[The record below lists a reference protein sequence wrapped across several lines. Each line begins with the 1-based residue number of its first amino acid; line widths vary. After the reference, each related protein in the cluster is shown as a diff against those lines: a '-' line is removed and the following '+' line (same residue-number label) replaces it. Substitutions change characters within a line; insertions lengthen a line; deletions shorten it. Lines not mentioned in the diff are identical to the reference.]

1 MQTIAK
7 MARFTSAP
15 SFKFNGGAT
24 SKSFKI
30 IFAKTQ
36 KYTYLETEFFKKDI
50 DLLNWNNLNI
60 SDR

>member
-1 MQTIAK
+1 

-30 IFAKTQ
+30 IFAKTR

>member
-1 MQTIAK
+1 

-15 SFKFNGGAT
+15 SFKFNRGAT
-24 SKSFKI
+24 STSFKI